1 MIEGFF
7 TSQRIYFQLARFAI
21 AIVLGTLFTR
31 AVLMPLTRRV
41 MARKGSD
48 VKAKH
53 SMENIVALA
62 GLFLTFIVALQAGNF
77 GNLVSV
83 LGTIAAA
90 LTVAIGFGMRD
101 QVSSI
106 VAGIFIHTD
115 NPFVKGDYI
124 KVNDFEGVVTD
135 IKLRATT
142 LNGKKDEK
150 KIVPNNILTT
160 NVVKNQTKGRSTR
173 AVMEIQIKSEHLEQA
188 SEILT
193 QTAEGVEEVMKNP
206 NPEINYTTI
215 EDGKVHTKLS
225 FWVNSSDKVRPART
239 QILKIYNE
247 KMVEQGLLEE
257 KKDK

>member
-1 MIEGFF
+1 MIDQLLTG
-7 TSQRIYFQLARFAI
+7 QHVYFQLARFAVT
-21 AIVLGTLFTR
+21 IVVGVLITR
-31 AVLMPLTRRV
+31 TVLMPLTRRI
-41 MARKGSD
+41 MSRKGSD

-62 GLFLTFIVALQAGNF
+62 GLFLTFIVALQAGSF
-77 GNLVSV
+77 GNLVTV

-90 LTVAIGFGMRD
+90 MTVAIGFGMRD

-124 KVNDFEGVVTD
+124 KFNDYEGVVTN

-150 KIVPNNILTT
+150 KIVPNNLLTT
-160 NVVKNQTKGRSTR
+160 NVVKNQTKGRNTR
-173 AVMEIQIKSEHLEQA
+173 AVIEVQIKSEHLEEA
-188 SEILT
+188 SELLIEAT
-193 QTAEGVEEVMKNP
+193 EEIEEVLESSK
-206 NPEINYTTI
+206 PEINYTTV

-225 FWVNSSDKVRPART
+225 LWLNSSQKVKPART
-239 QILKIYNE
+239 QILKLFNQ
-247 KMVEQGLLEE
+247 KMVEKGLLEE
-257 KKDK
+257 KKTE